1 MTPEGKIKRLVDA
14 GLKKRKVWYFCPQ
27 AGPYGVRG
35 IPDRIAIV
43 NGQFL
48 GIECKAD
55 ATKKLTPLQARCRD
69 DIKAAGGIYRLVCDD
84 ESARQLFVLIDY
96 IMKDV

>member
-14 GLKKRKVWYFCPQ
+14 ELKRLGVWYFCPQ

-43 NGQFL
+43 KGLFV
-48 GIECKAD
+48 GIEVKAD
-55 ATKKLTPLQARCRD
+55 ASKRLTPLQEKCRQ
-69 DIKAAGGIYRLVCDD
+69 DIVAAGGAYLRVHSKEGVTQL
-84 ESARQLFVLIDY
+84 ESLLGIFKAT
-96 IMKDV
+96 